1 MTPVIPPDIPD
12 KTNTEIILEST
23 YINKNND
30 KIEINILNLSLINAT
45 CISVKRENF
54 LKINNESIGLI
65 FSNHFKTEK
74 CIFDNINDNNKDNYT
89 NLFQCQVQN
98 KLNISNDNYTIQTP
112 FENKYHINKSEKI
125 RINNG
130 AGI

>member
-54 LKINNESIGLI
+54 LKINNKSMGLI

-89 NLFQCQVQN
+89 NSFQCQVPN
-98 KLNISNDNYTIQTP
+98 ILNISNDNYTIQTP
-112 FENKYHINKSEKI
+112 FENKYHIN
-125 RINNG
+125 
-130 AGI
+130 